1 MIDTICGESD
11 AFHPGRLYLSLFF
24 RIVRTVKHRFF
35 ADNQLTVFHKFLSP
49 FTEVAD
55 HFCTHA
61 CQQLF
66 IFLVAHSIMQFFRI
80 FGKVKQLLFTCIEVP
95 DIFNLSVG
103 QSTPIVV
110 ITVASG
116 MFQIDVFAPFRFC
129 AFSQR

>member
-66 IFLVAHSIMQFFRI
+66 IFLVVHSIMQFFRI

-103 QSTPIVV
+103 SRHTNSCHHCSKWHVPDQCICA
-110 ITVASG
+110 I
-116 MFQIDVFAPFRFC
+116 PFLC
-129 AFSQR
+129 L